1 VKRQKGVALLVVL
14 LLLTLMV
21 LVASSMS
28 GRLQLELQRT
38 LNLVRQ
44 DEGRWYALG
53 GEALASK
60 VLTQDLR
67 DQPQKVDLSQ
77 YWASEGQRF
86 PLRDG
91 ELRGRI
97 RDAQACFNLN
107 AINSSVAT
115 GAMAGEDA
123 LPYAAAVFKQLLLN
137 LNVEEFSAANITDA
151 LRDWVDADN
160 LLVSSLGAEDAY
172 YEGLPVPYLPA
183 NGPLQDESELRAL
196 RGVDA
201 GLYRRLLPLVCAL
214 PNSDLLVNIN
224 TLTSEQAPL
233 LGALFLG
240 SLSVEQA
247 QSLLL
252 ARPRE
257 GWSRIEDFLA
267 LDELTGTG
275 MAGDAVNKSLVVNS
289 RYFESRVLVLLDR
302 SQFRLSSLFQRQT
315 NNQLR
320 VIRRQ
325 YGGME

>member
-1 VKRQKGVALLVVL
+1 MRRQKGVALLVVL
-14 LLLTLMV
+14 LLLTLMM
-21 LVASSMS
+21 LVASGMS

-38 LNLVRQ
+38 RNLVRQ

-53 GEALASK
+53 GEALAGK
-60 VLTQDLR
+60 VLLQDLR

-91 ELRGRI
+91 ELRGRL

-107 AINSSVAT
+107 AIASSDASGT
-115 GAMAGEDA
+115 PAEEGA
-123 LPYAAAVFKQLLLN
+123 LPYPAAVFKHLLQN
-137 LNVEEFSAANITDA
+137 LEVEEFSAASITDA
-151 LRDWVDADN
+151 LRDWVDADS

-172 YEGLPVPYLPA
+172 YEGLPLPYLPA
-183 NGPLQDESELRAL
+183 NELLLDESEIRAL

-201 GLYRRLLPLVCAL
+201 ALYRRLRPLICAL
-214 PNSDLLVNIN
+214 PNTKLLVNIN
-224 TLTSEQAPL
+224 TLGREQAPL
-233 LGALFLG
+233 LAALFRDG
-240 SLSVEQA
+240 LSVEQA
-247 QSLLL
+247 QSLLD

-257 GWSRIEDFLA
+257 GWNSIEEFLA
-267 LDELTGTG
+267 QDELSGTG
-275 MAGDAVNKSLVVNS
+275 LVDDAVKKLLVVNS
-289 RYFESRVLVLLDR
+289 QYFESRVLVLLDQ
-302 SQFRLSSLFQRQT
+302 SQFRLTSLFQRQT